1 MIGHMASAE
10 LNVFPRLLPV
20 FRKRYPGIEL
30 TFQLLGVGEQF
41 EMLRTGE
48 IHVGFLRLPASDR
61 TLTVKPLV
69 REPLVI
75 ALPERHSLARRR
87 SLSLRALRGERLL
100 LFPRTH
106 APGYYDLLVA
116 ICRQAG
122 LQPMIVQE
130 TRHLHTVLSLV
141 ATGHG
146 VSLVP
151 KCVARLGRPGIVCRA
166 VRPSPRDTEI
176 GIAYDPMAPSALART
191 FVAVA
196 YELFAA
202 SAGTAGAP
210 ATR

>member
-1 MIGHMASAE
+1 
-10 LNVFPRLLPV
+10 
-20 FRKRYPGIEL
+20 
-30 TFQLLGVGEQF
+30 
-41 EMLRTGE
+41 
-48 IHVGFLRLPASDR
+48 
-61 TLTVKPLV
+61 
-69 REPLVI
+69 
-75 ALPERHSLARRR
+75 
-87 SLSLRALRGERLL
+87 
-100 LFPRTH
+100 
-106 APGYYDLLVA
+106 
-116 ICRQAG
+116 